1 MHNIIRISS
10 YFSLILML
18 LSFVV
23 TFYFFIKIQ
32 MFKRKI
38 LNDSKNE
45 NRILST
51 TSHLKSMS
59 FDRLA
64 EYNSLTAKT
73 DFLIFVALLCC
84 FGGFYFLVSSNFIIV
99 SLFFTAEIL
108 IALFTS
114 KKWRYL
120 ILVIRN
126 NELILGNK
134 KEYYLYMFKDI
145 NEKEKLLGLHKKV
158 LFYFFLLSF

>member
-1 MHNIIRISS
+1 
-10 YFSLILML
+10 
-18 LSFVV
+18 
-23 TFYFFIKIQ
+23 
-32 MFKRKI
+32 RKI

-73 DFLIFVALLCC
+73 DFLIFVALLCCFVALLCC